1 MRLDIFRS
9 RNVSGAA
16 NLVQALM
23 VAGMFGMFFFGTLY
37 LQRVLRY
44 DALQIGFAFLPV
56 AQAIGALS
64 VDFSARL
71 TMRWGGR
78 TVLLGGLALEFAGL
92 AQFARAPIDA
102 NYFFD
107 ILVVMLLTGIGA
119 GVSFPAL
126 MSLAMADAA
135 PSDAGLASGLVSTSA
150 QVGGALGLAVLATLA
165 ANQSDRLML
174 GGATLEAALA
184 SGYQLASASARASS
198 SSRSYSR
205 GWSCSRNAPA
215 PKEAEAHVG
224 AALDLIS

>member
-9 RNVSGAA
+9 RNVSGA

-23 VAGMFGMFFFGTLY
+23 VAGMLGMFFLGTLY

-92 AQFARAPIDA
+92 ALFARAPIDA